1 MIERLWSNPEDL
13 EALMGGAAEA
23 LVTPV
28 TQLGRAS
35 GAPRCEN
42 RPISQPGLWG
52 IRMKTQL
59 E

>member
-28 TQLGRAS
+28 TQLG
-35 GAPRCEN
+35 E
-42 RPISQPGLWG
+42 GLRG
-52 IRMKTQL
+52 T
-59 E
+59 EV

>member
-28 TQLGRAS
+28 TLLGR
-35 GAPRCEN
+35 
-42 RPISQPGLWG
+42 GLRG
-52 IRMKTQL
+52 T
-59 E
+59 EV